1 MPTIS
6 DLPGTRD
13 KLQPMT
19 DALPLPLAQFGLRL
33 PRPLLIALIGLPG
46 AGKTALATFLASRF
60 QVRVVNRDSIRA
72 AMFPECAYS
81 LPEKRAAF
89 QALMLAI
96 EVNSALGESTIVD
109 GMTFSRRSDLEKVS
123 ALAGRYG
130 LTMTPIWLDI
140 DPELARQRIAADI
153 ASGQNA
159 PLDRVPE
166 LVDSVLERF
175 ERPPPTVP
183 VIDAGKSRE
192 QVFALAERV
201 VQQRAG
207 LLRG

>member
-1 MPTIS
+1 MNH
-6 DLPGTRD
+6 
-13 KLQPMT
+13 
-19 DALPLPLAQFGLRL
+19 ALPLPPAQFGLRL

-46 AGKTALATFLASRF
+46 AGKSSVATYLASRF
-60 QVRVVNRDSIRA
+60 QVRVVNRDRIRA

-130 LTMTPIWLDI
+130 LTMVPIWLDI

-153 ASGQNA
+153 AAGQNS

-183 VIDAGKSRE
+183 VIDAGKARE

-207 LLRG
+207 LLRSGS